1 MFLAFTISNKA
12 PHFFSKSSFSYY
24 FLPKTIKAT
33 TKHIGNINPDANKLN
48 IPKLNPK
55 NSPFVVNS
63 AVFMLRY
70 PKIMK
75 SKNPSTDIDRIGLKD
90 KFLEI

>member
-1 MFLAFTISNKA
+1 M
-12 PHFFSKSSFSYY
+12 
-24 FLPKTIKAT
+24 IKAT
-33 TKHIGNINPDANKLN
+33 IKVIGNIKPEAYRLN

-55 NSPFVVNS
+55 YSPFNVNS
-63 AVFMLRY
+63 AVIMLRY
-70 PKIMK
+70 PKFMK